1 MKRYITRRTHALTC
15 VAAFVL
21 SACGGGGNSIVDAV
35 VPPVSVVGV
44 VADGLIQGAI
54 VCYDINDN
62 NKCDADEPKSS
73 PTDAQGN
80 YSISIPFS
88 AAGKHAMIADIPAT
102 AIDSDK
108 PGVAIGV
115 PLTMM
120 SPVQSDTAQP
130 VFVSPLTT
138 AVQEVMNA
146 SGNTDKEAAK
156 TAAIAQ
162 VTQTLGLTV
171 SPLANYIT
179 PPAGTDPT
187 AAAAAHN
194 NAQVITEVKKEITTI
209 AIAAGVAPA
218 DIPALT
224 SQAVVTNLPAV
235 ATAVTNQGTQTPAQA
250 AVSVVTATG
259 ITPATVVT
267 QTTIA
272 NGLATGTTTTAPAN
286 TPYVTLRYFTYAD
299 ASNWSY
305 RLFTGDGVADA
316 NGVKYSNEVRVIK
329 KAGVDTAYNR
339 NTSYYDPTN
348 NKWYECPS
356 DGYKAIK
363 FTDAVGTTPG
373 TSLYCHSSS
382 ATTRR
387 TTEDISGKTIASIVD
402 KVRSAGL
409 PDSTTWAADSSKLN
423 SQTAVFPTDS
433 KLSFVVTTDTDLPD
447 QHSLSSKVQV
457 TPAGESMTS
466 PTTAF
471 INWPYTN
478 SLDDFIVHNFGDLTT
493 TPLANLNGNFS
504 QSIAEVPDA
513 SVTNTNWQKV
523 AFYRAGF
530 KSISATNGQ
539 VRYYKCRR
547 NDPAVVGNNYT
558 NGCEVV
564 GNSTY
569 VIENRGDGRV
579 MRLAGVPAAVTAF
592 RKSNPIYV
600 ERAGAV
606 FYGWTGIPVTTTS
619 ARLNKEGWDAL
630 RVQFPGVTPHTD
642 PVAPVAAETG
652 SWLRDLRDLA
662 TGFSYRITNTF
673 GATSGSGNEIRVTYN
688 CPPNGDCGAN
698 GTPLPAAD
706 TFTRNRLFLVGGA
719 WKDSDIDSACPSN
732 GVDLF
737 TWTSSP
743 RQSVGC
749 GGQTEAHTGLDVDI
763 SGRTF
768 ASVFA
773 EGRAYSGKGYGTD
786 TRNWAGD
793 PTNLDNAIDKFPAGS
808 KLRFQQS
815 TISNV
820 SPSIGISNGSGTN
833 TGNQVVK
840 WLGMTAPAVYT
851 PTYNAATSLADM
863 IDYHNGINDLNTSSV
878 PGKTGFGTSTV
889 QLYSRQEYGTPATG
903 TTGLKR
909 YRVAF
914 NSRTATGGAVTYY
927 VCDTATGTNYT
938 TNCVVDTTGT
948 YNLTVLAGKNVLTFN
963 FAADQVKG
971 INDEQ
976 KFGEVFF
983 AEHNG
988 KVYYGNKD
996 FVGSKH
1002 NTLRLNKTAY
1012 EHMLYTT
1019 WGLPQVTVTPTVTP
1033 TVQ

>member
-1 MKRYITRRTHALTC
+1 MKRYLSGRTHALTC

-21 SACGGGGNSIVDAV
+21 SACGGGANSVVDAV
-35 VPPVSVVGV
+35 MPSVALRGV
-44 VADGLIQGAI
+44 VADGLIQGAV

-120 SPVQSDTAQP
+120 SPVQSDTSQP

-156 TAAIAQ
+156 AAAITQ
-162 VTQTLGLTV
+162 VTQTLGLTM
-171 SPLANYIT
+171 SPLDNFIS
-179 PPAGTDPT
+179 PPAGTDP
-187 AAAAAHN
+187 AAAVAAHN
-194 NAQVITEVKKEITTI
+194 NAQIITEVKKEITSI

-235 ATAVTNQGTQTPAQA
+235 ATAVSNQGTQTPAQA

-259 ITPATVVT
+259 VTPANVVT
-267 QTTIA
+267 QAVIA
-272 NGLATGTTTTAPAN
+272 NAVSTGTTTTAATTGPTVSLRRFSYTDAN
-286 TPYVTLRYFTYAD
+286 
-299 ASNWSY
+299 NWGY
-305 RLFTGDGVADA
+305 RLFTSDNMADS
-316 NGVKYSNEVRVIK
+316 NGFKYSNEVRHGK
-329 KAGVDTAYNR
+329 SAGLDATFNR
-339 NTSYYDPTN
+339 NTSYFDTAN

-356 DGYKAIK
+356 DGYNIIRY
-363 FTDAVGTTPG
+363 TDATANAPS
-373 TSLYCHSSS
+373 TSLYCHSISGNS
-382 ATTRR
+382 KRIS
-387 TTEDISGKTIASIVD
+387 EDVSGKTIASIID
-402 KVRSAGL
+402 KVVSAGL
-409 PDSTTWAADSSKLN
+409 PKDDDDAWKTLKAKLVD
-423 SQTAVFPTDS
+423 QTAVFPANAR
-433 KLSFVVTTDTDLPD
+433 LSLGLGTDTDIPD
-447 QHSLSSKVQV
+447 QHSLSDKVRV
-457 TPAGESMTS
+457 YPNYGLPS
-466 PTTAF
+466 TAVYTD
-471 INWPYTN
+471 WPFAD
-478 SLDDFIVHNFGDLTT
+478 SLDTLIERFYGELNSTAT
-493 TPLANLNGNFS
+493 TPSANGSNTEGLGDFPDL
-504 QSIAEVPDA
+504 SITDPAL
-513 SVTNTNWQKV
+513 QKV
-523 AFYRAGF
+523 VNYRIAL
-530 KSISATNGQ
+530 KATNATSGQ

-547 NDPAVVGNNYT
+547 NVSNGFTTACAVHSNSSYT
-558 NGCEVV
+558 
-564 GNSTY
+564 
-569 VIENRGDGRV
+569 IESEGDGRV
-579 MRLAGVPAAVTAF
+579 LRLSGIPADVVAF
-592 RKSNPIYV
+592 RKNKRVFV

-606 FYGWTGIPVTTTS
+606 FYGWTGIASTYMT
-619 ARLNKEGWDAL
+619 ARLNKEAWDAL
-630 RVQFPGVTPHTD
+630 RVQFAGVTPHTD

-673 GATSGSGNEIRVTYN
+673 GATSGTGNEIRVTYT
-688 CPPNGDCGAN
+688 CPPNGDC
-698 GTPLPAAD
+698 PAASQAPD
-706 TFTRNRLFLVGGA
+706 NFARNRLFLVGGA
-719 WKDSDIDSACPSN
+719 WKDSDADNACPSN
-732 GVDLF
+732 GVNLF
-737 TWTSSP
+737 TWTASP

-749 GGQTEAHTGLDVDI
+749 GGQTEAHTGLDADI

-773 EGRAYSGKGYGTD
+773 EGRSYSGKGYGTD
-786 TRNWAGD
+786 TRNWAGN
-793 PTNLDNAIDKFPAGS
+793 PSNPDNAIDKFPAGS
-808 KLRFQQS
+808 KMRFQQS

-851 PTYNAATSLADM
+851 PTYSAATSLADM
-863 IDYHNGINDLNTSSV
+863 IDYHNGINDLNTSTV

-963 FAADQVKG
+963 FAADQIKS

-1019 WGLPQVTVTPTVTP
+1019 WGLPEVTVTPTAP
-1033 TVQ
+1033 

>member
-1 MKRYITRRTHALTC
+1 MKRYIPRRTHALTC

-21 SACGGGGNSIVDAV
+21 SACGGGGNSIIDAV
-35 VPPVSVVGV
+35 VPQVSIVGV

-120 SPVQSDTAQP
+120 SPVQSDTSQP

-156 TAAIAQ
+156 AAAITQ
-162 VTQTLGLTV
+162 VTQTLGLTM
-171 SPLANYIT
+171 SPLDNFIN
-179 PPAGTDPT
+179 PPAGTDP
-187 AAAAAHN
+187 AAAVAAHN
-194 NAQVITEVKKEITTI
+194 NAQIITEVKKEITSI

-224 SQAVVTNLPAV
+224 SQAVVTNLSAV

-259 ITPATVVT
+259 VTAANVVT
-267 QTTIA
+267 QAVIA
-272 NGLATGTTTTAPAN
+272 NAVSTGTTTTAATTGPSVSLRRFSYTDAN
-286 TPYVTLRYFTYAD
+286 
-299 ASNWSY
+299 NWSY
-305 RLFTGDGVADA
+305 RLFTSDNVADS
-316 NGVKYSNEVRVIK
+316 NGFKYSNEVRHGK
-329 KAGVDTAYNR
+329 STGLDATFNR
-339 NTSYYDPTN
+339 NTSYYDTTN

-356 DGYKAIK
+356 DGYNIIRY
-363 FTDAVGTTPG
+363 TDATASAPS

-382 ATTRR
+382 GNSRR
-387 TTEDISGKTIASIVD
+387 ISEDVSGKTIASILD
-402 KVRSAGL
+402 KVVSAGL
-409 PDSTTWAADSSKLN
+409 PADDDTAWKTLKAKLVDQN
-423 SQTAVFPTDS
+423 AVFPANAR
-433 KLSFVVTTDTDLPD
+433 LSLGLGSDTDIPD
-447 QHSLSSKVQV
+447 QHNLSDKVRV
-457 TPAGESMTS
+457 YPSYGLPS
-466 PTTAF
+466 TAVY
-471 INWPYTN
+471 NDWPFAD
-478 SLDDFIVHNFGDLTT
+478 SLDTLIERFYGELNSTAATPSANGGNTEGLGDFPDL
-493 TPLANLNGNFS
+493 
-504 QSIAEVPDA
+504 
-513 SVTNTNWQKV
+513 SVTDPALQKV
-523 AFYRAGF
+523 VNYRIAL
-530 KSISATNGQ
+530 KATSATSGQ

-547 NDPAVVGNNYT
+547 NVSNGFTTACAVHSNASYT
-558 NGCEVV
+558 
-564 GNSTY
+564 
-569 VIENRGDGRV
+569 IETKGDSRV
-579 MRLAGVPAAVTAF
+579 LRLAGIPADVVAF
-592 RKSNPIYV
+592 RKSKRVFV

-606 FYGWTGIPVTTTS
+606 FYGWTGIASTYMT

-719 WKDSDIDSACPSN
+719 WKDSDVDSACPSN
-732 GVDLF
+732 GVNLF
-737 TWTSSP
+737 TWTASP

-749 GGQTEAHTGLDVDI
+749 GGQTEAHTGLDADI

-786 TRNWAGD
+786 TRNWAGN
-793 PTNLDNAIDKFPAGS
+793 PTNPENATFKFPAGS
-808 KLRFQQS
+808 KMRFQQS

-820 SPSIGISNGSGTN
+820 SPTIGISNNNKVLNWSYNTATATSSSVDAGSLAAMIAHYDGVPTN
-833 TGNQVVK
+833 T
-840 WLGMTAPAVYT
+840 
-851 PTYNAATSLADM
+851 
-863 IDYHNGINDLNTSSV
+863 
-878 PGKTGFGTSTV
+878 KTGAGNWSI
-889 QLYSRQEYGTPATG
+889 QLYSHQLYGTPVAG
-903 TTGLKR
+903 TTGLRR
-909 YRVAF
+909 YRASF
-914 NSRTATGGAVTYY
+914 TPTSATGGTVKYY
-927 VCDTATGTNYT
+927 VCDTQVATNYSINCELDTVT
-938 TNCVVDTTGT
+938 TP
-948 YNLTVLAGKNVLTFN
+948 YTVTSLGGKNVLNFA
-963 FAADQVKG
+963 FAADQIKG
-971 INDEQ
+971 ISDEQ

-1019 WGLPQVTVTPTVTP
+1019 WELPEVTVTPTAAP
-1033 TVQ
+1033 